1 MEVKEQKKEYLT
13 LSQISDIV
21 FRINSEQDL
30 ESLLTIIMDT
40 ARNLLKTQGASLL
53 LYDEETGDLV
63 FDIARGD
70 RSNILASKR
79 VPKGQG
85 IAGECARTK
94 KTHHCKRCT
103 KRSAI
108 TTRYRSNQWIC
119 NKKAYCCSYACK
131 R

>member
-40 ARNLLKTQGASLL
+40 ARSLLKTQGASLL

-94 KTHHCKRCT
+94 KPIIVNDAQNDPRLL
-103 KRSAI
+103 RS
-108 TTRYRSNQWIC
+108 YRSNQWIC
-119 NKKAYCCSYACK
+119 N
-131 R
+131 